1 MTLAAYVVANHSIGF
16 LVAAVR
22 DGQPRAV
29 GRAISLIENAAPEL
43 PAMMK
48 ELAPSTGRAMILGM
62 TGPPGVGKSTTIAV
76 LVSAIRKQGQRVGVL
91 AIDPSSPFSGGALL
105 GDRVRMQQ
113 HALDG
118 EVLIRSMATRGHLG
132 GLAVAAPAALRVY
145 DAAGCDLVIIET
157 VGVGQSE
164 VEIAGVADCTVM
176 MMAPGAGDGIQAA
189 KAGILEIGDI
199 FVVNKSDRE
208 GAHAVV
214 RELRE
219 MIALGQRTDGDWKPP
234 VLSLVATSGAG
245 VSELLAAIEGFRNH
259 AERTGH
265 WQQRRLDRAR
275 REVQSLLLENL
286 RQQVTVEQ
294 GIEIEQL
301 AIAVRDGKLDAF
313 SAVKQLLTDS
323 GAAAPLLRDG
333 VALVKTGSDEV
344 QRT

>member
-1 MTLAAYVVANHSIGF
+1 MVTDHNLRS
-16 LVAAVR
+16 LLAAVR
-22 DGQPRAV
+22 EGNARAV

-43 PAMMK
+43 PELMK
-48 ELAPSTGRAMILGM
+48 ALAPTTGRAIILGL
-62 TGPPGVGKSTTIAV
+62 TGPPGVGKSTTIAA
-76 LVSAIRKQGQRVGVL
+76 LVAAIREQGQRVGVL

-132 GLAVAAPAALRVY
+132 GLAAAAPAALRVY

-157 VGVGQSE
+157 VGVGQAE

-176 MMAPGAGDGIQAA
+176 LMAPCAGDGIQAA
-189 KAGILEIGDI
+189 KAGILEIADI

-214 RELRE
+214 RQLRE

-234 VLSLVATSGAG
+234 VLSLVATTGEGLS
-245 VSELLAAIEGFRNH
+245 SLLAAIESFRNQ
-259 AERTGH
+259 AERTGR
-265 WQQRRLDRAR
+265 WQERRLLRAR

-286 RQQVTVEQ
+286 RQQVSLHRGV
-294 GIEIEQL
+294 EIERL
-301 AIAVRDGKLDAF
+301 AIAVRDGKLDAY
-313 SAVKQLLTDS
+313 SAVKQLLTHF
-323 GAAAPLLRDG
+323 GAAAPFLNDG
-333 VALVKTGSDEV
+333 VALVKSGSDEV

>member
-1 MTLAAYVVANHSIGF
+1 MVTDHNLSS
-16 LVAAVR
+16 LLAAVR
-22 DGQPRAV
+22 EGNARAV
-29 GRAISLIENAAPEL
+29 GRAISVIENAAPEL
-43 PAMMK
+43 PVLMK
-48 ELAPSTGRAMILGM
+48 ELAPATGRAMILGL
-62 TGPPGVGKSTTIAV
+62 TGPPGVGKSTTIAA
-76 LVSAIRKQGQRVGVL
+76 LVAAIREQDQRVGVL

-157 VGVGQSE
+157 VGVGQAE

-176 MMAPGAGDGIQAA
+176 LMAPGAGDGIQAA
-189 KAGILEIGDI
+189 KAGILEIADI

-214 RELRE
+214 RQLRE
-219 MIALGQRTDGDWKPP
+219 MIALGQRMDGDWKPP
-234 VLSLVATSGAG
+234 VLSLVATTGEGLAG
-245 VSELLAAIEGFRNH
+245 LLAAIESFRNH
-259 AERTGH
+259 AERTGR
-265 WQQRRLDRAR
+265 WQEQRLLRAR

-286 RQQVTVEQ
+286 RRQVSLDRGV
-294 GIEIEQL
+294 EIEQL
-301 AIAVRDGKLDAF
+301 AIAVRDGKLDAY

-323 GAAAPLLRDG
+323 GAASPLLNDG
-333 VALVKTGSDEV
+333 VALVKSGSDEV

>member
-1 MTLAAYVVANHSIGF
+1 MVTDHNLSS
-16 LVAAVR
+16 LLAAVR
-22 DGQPRAV
+22 EGNARAV
-29 GRAISLIENAAPEL
+29 GRAISVIENAAPEL
-43 PAMMK
+43 PVLMK
-48 ELAPSTGRAMILGM
+48 ELAPATGRAMILGL
-62 TGPPGVGKSTTIAV
+62 TGPPGVGKSTTIAA
-76 LVSAIRKQGQRVGVL
+76 LVAAIREQDQRVGVL

-157 VGVGQSE
+157 VGVGQAE

-176 MMAPGAGDGIQAA
+176 LLAPGAGDGIQAA
-189 KAGILEIGDI
+189 KAGILEIADI

-214 RELRE
+214 RQLRE
-219 MIALGQRTDGDWKPP
+219 MIALGQRMDGDWKPP
-234 VLSLVATSGAG
+234 VLSLVATTGEGLAD
-245 VSELLAAIEGFRNH
+245 LLAAIESFRNH
-259 AERTGH
+259 AERTGR
-265 WQQRRLDRAR
+265 WQEQRLLRAR
-275 REVQSLLLENL
+275 RELQSLLLEDL
-286 RQQVTVEQ
+286 RRQVSLDRGVQ
-294 GIEIEQL
+294 IEQL
-301 AIAVRDGKLDAF
+301 ATAVRDGKLDAY

-323 GAAAPLLRDG
+323 DGVAVLLNDG
-333 VALVKTGSDEV
+333 VALVKSGSDEV

>member
-1 MTLAAYVVANHSIGF
+1 MVTDHNLSS
-16 LVAAVR
+16 LLAAVR
-22 DGQPRAV
+22 EGNARAV
-29 GRAISLIENAAPEL
+29 GRAISVIENAAPEL
-43 PAMMK
+43 PVLMK
-48 ELAPSTGRAMILGM
+48 ELAPATGRAMILGL
-62 TGPPGVGKSTTIAV
+62 TGPPGVGKSTTIAA
-76 LVSAIRKQGQRVGVL
+76 LVAAIREQDQRVGVL

-157 VGVGQSE
+157 VGVGQAE

-176 MMAPGAGDGIQAA
+176 LLAPGAGDGIQAA
-189 KAGILEIGDI
+189 KAGILEIADI

-214 RELRE
+214 RQLRE
-219 MIALGQRTDGDWKPP
+219 MIALGQRMDGDWKPP
-234 VLSLVATSGAG
+234 VLSLVATTGEGLAD
-245 VSELLAAIEGFRNH
+245 LLAAIESFRNH
-259 AERTGH
+259 AERTGR
-265 WQQRRLDRAR
+265 WQEQRLLRAR
-275 REVQSLLLENL
+275 REVQSLLLEDL
-286 RQQVTVEQ
+286 RRQVSLDRGVQ
-294 GIEIEQL
+294 IEQL
-301 AIAVRDGKLDAF
+301 ATAVRDGKLDAY

-323 GAAAPLLRDG
+323 DGVAVLLNDG
-333 VALVKTGSDEV
+333 VALVKSGSDEV